1 LDGTSHASDARGAEE
16 RGGRSAARPDARD
29 RLLDAAGAV
38 MAARDTIDV
47 SLQEIATEAGLNAG
61 LVRYYFGGK
70 EGLLVALVR
79 RDAEVIL
86 AQLDALMA
94 MDLSPAAK
102 LARHIGGAVDTYF
115 RHPYLDRLLAAL
127 LRDADSRSARDIAE
141 FFTKPLLEAERRL
154 IEAGIEAGELRPIE
168 PMLFYFVA
176 MGAASHLFAGRAE
189 LRWVFGIEGIDDALR
204 RRYADF
210 AVDLLLRGILAD
222 GRSLP
227 HIMSARGTRTGGRS
241 IGRTTGAKT

>member
-1 LDGTSHASDARGAEE
+1 
-16 RGGRSAARPDARD
+16 
-29 RLLDAAGAV
+29 LLDAAAAV

-47 SLQEIATEAGLNAG
+47 SLQEIAQQAGLNAG

-79 RDAEVIL
+79 RDVELILRQLEV
-86 AQLDALMA
+86 LMG

-102 LARHIGGAVDTYF
+102 LARHIGAAVDTYF

-127 LRDADSRSARDIAE
+127 LRDADSRSAREIAE

-154 IEAGIEAGELRPIE
+154 IEEGIAAGELRSVE

-189 LRWVFGIEGIDDALR
+189 LRWAFGIDTIDDALR

-222 GRSLP
+222 GHVLDQIKPASGRRT
-227 HIMSARGTRTGGRS
+227 RGRANAK
-241 IGRTTGAKT
+241 TTGAKA